1 MNASLK
7 RSSFVFTAALLASA
21 VFAAPLAMAAS
32 KTAAKSPGKPCSK
45 VGTVSKSGT
54 LSLKCVKSGKKLI
67 WQIVKTAKPAPT
79 KASSTP
85 KATPSSTP
93 TMTLVPSQS
102 AYDITVASSQWNFA
116 FTYFVDGSKAA
127 LHSAPGDSSFLY
139 VPEGKLVHFTLTSA
153 DTTHGF
159 WVPGL
164 SIDNSMDPG
173 VTGHLDFTASKTGT
187 FPGRCNV
194 SSCGRG
200 HAGMAFTVKVVSAED
215 YIKYI
220 SSLK

>member
-7 RSSFVFTAALLASA
+7 KSSLIITTALLALT
-21 VFAAPLAMAAS
+21 VLAAPLAMATS
-32 KTAAKSPGKPCSK
+32 KSTAKAPGKVCPK
-45 VGTVSKSGT
+45 VGTIVKSGA
-54 LSLKCVKSGKKLI
+54 LSLKCIRSGKKLI
-67 WQIVKTAKPAPT
+67 WQKLKAVKPAPT
-79 KASSTP
+79 KVATSPST
-85 KATPSSTP
+85 TPSPAS
-93 TMTLVPSQS
+93 TMTLVPAQS

-116 FTYFVDGSKAA
+116 FTYFVDGSKTA
-127 LHSAPGDSSFLY
+127 LLSAPGDSSILY

-153 DTTHGF
+153 DVTHGF

-164 SIDNSMDPG
+164 SINNSMDPG
-173 VTGHLDFTASKTGT
+173 DTGHLDFTASKTGI

-200 HAGMAFTVKVVSAED
+200 HAGMAFTVKVVSAQD
-215 YIKYI
+215 YLKYI

>member
-1 MNASLK
+1 M
-7 RSSFVFTAALLASA
+7 
-21 VFAAPLAMAAS
+21 
-32 KTAAKSPGKPCSK
+32 
-45 VGTVSKSGT
+45 
-54 LSLKCVKSGKKLI
+54 
-67 WQIVKTAKPAPT
+67 
-79 KASSTP
+79 
-85 KATPSSTP
+85 
-93 TMTLVPSQS
+93 
-102 AYDITVASSQWNFA
+102 
-116 FTYFVDGSKAA
+116 
-127 LHSAPGDSSFLY
+127 Y

-159 WVPGL
+159 WIPGL

-173 VTGHLDFTASKTGT
+173 VTGHFDFTASKTGT

-215 YIKYI
+215 YIKYV